1 MKEINSNHQ
10 QNFIRLIFIYIFITI
25 IGLIKT
31 QTYKE
36 SNTKTK
42 DKTISTNKNT
52 FNEENIFKRLNKTS
66 IENEAINILNELIYT
81 NQTFTDTN
89 ILSLV
94 SGKNWLTASKLIV
107 DFLIE
112 KENPNLN
119 NIEITKNITSI
130 IDNTIEKLGDIRSFL
145 KGKKKNIVR
154 ISPVFEWSQDSE
166 LVKIRVKFAK
176 NLESPGE
183 KDIQNFKMNC
193 SRTHLKVEGYKE
205 KEDYLIYFYRY
216 LHLYDFIRF
225 MTCKGS
231 KETDGS
237 YIIKMM
243 KNQFTL
249 YWNYLDQP
257 SLDHH
262 NTYTWFDVFEEY
274 DNKVRYTD
282 YREWASGNL
291 YESDLED
298 YKTGRFEEKQRRINK
313 MNNNMNYL
321 KTKDY
326 ENKNFC
332 NSPINKK
339 HCFIPSIHDW
349 NYWLF

>member
-1 MKEINSNHQ
+1 MKEIYPKL
-10 QNFIRLIFIYIFITI
+10 FLIYTFITI
-25 IGLIKT
+25 IGIIKSQTKSSKKENTQTANKIYTEDNLIK
-31 QTYKE
+31 K
-36 SNTKTK
+36 
-42 DKTISTNKNT
+42 
-52 FNEENIFKRLNKTS
+52 LNKTHS
-66 IENEAINILNELIYT
+66 EKEAINVLNEIIYL
-81 NQTFTDTN
+81 NQTFTNTN

-94 SGKNWLTASKLIV
+94 SSKNWLTASKLIV
-107 DFLIE
+107 DFLME
-112 KENPNLN
+112 KDAPNSRTE
-119 NIEITKNITSI
+119 EINKNITTI
-130 IDNTIEKLGDIRSFL
+130 IENTIEKLGDIRSFL
-145 KGKKKNIVR
+145 KEKKKNIVR

-193 SRTHLKVEGYKE
+193 SRTHLKIEGYKE

-231 KETDGS
+231 KENDGA

-257 SLDHH
+257 SLDHY
-262 NTYTWFDVFEEY
+262 NTYTWFDIFEEY

-291 YESDLED
+291 YESDLKD
-298 YKTGRFEEKQRRINK
+298 FVNAKTEEKQRRIK
-313 MNNNMNYL
+313 RMNNNMNYL
-321 KTKDY
+321 KTKDF

-332 NSPINKK
+332 NSPIGKK
-339 HCFIPSIHDW
+339 HCFLPTIHDW
-349 NYWLF
+349 NFWLN